1 MQEPSLPWL
10 FLALGRGGGGVL
22 DGVSYDFLVRIYWV
36 GWVDKV
42 WLIQFAC
49 FYLLVRVY

>member
-1 MQEPSLPWL
+1 MA
-10 FLALGRGGGGVL
+10 FLGIGERGGEVLGGEFCN
-22 DGVSYDFLVRIYWV
+22 FLVRIYWV
-36 GWVDKV
+36 GWVDMV